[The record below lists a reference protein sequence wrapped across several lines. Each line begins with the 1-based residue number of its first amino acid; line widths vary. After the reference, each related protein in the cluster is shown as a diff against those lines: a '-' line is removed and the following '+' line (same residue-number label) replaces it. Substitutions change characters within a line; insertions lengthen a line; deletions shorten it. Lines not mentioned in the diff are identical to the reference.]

1 MHARFCLSLPRVLL
15 GSGDSRGVPTPC
27 CPENIRAQLHASWEE
42 ALKSRRSSNCS
53 VQTGERGGGDR
64 TRVDP
69 GEMQSEFVNLGEAEI
84 LAYELPNEIA
94 GRWTALGVIAT
105 QVWESL
111 GQGAGPFVP
120 LSHPADVFKAATSSL
135 NVSIRR
141 TVNTY

>member
-1 MHARFCLSLPRVLL
+1 MPHARK
-15 GSGDSRGVPTPC
+15 GSSST
-27 CPENIRAQLHASWEE
+27 WEE

-53 VQTGERGGGDR
+53 VQTGERGGRDR

-111 GQGAGPFVP
+111 GQEAGPFVP
-120 LSHPADVFKAATSSL
+120 LSHPADIFKAATSSL

-141 TVNTY
+141 TVSTY